1 MDALLIL
8 RHPGDITPYLFSSKG
23 EHRRHEPCHGLQ
35 DLIDRP
41 LGCTAF
47 FGFFMECIE
56 AVFKNIQIERAHVYN
71 AEIVKGME
79 DDVEFKVL
87 VPLSDTAGEP
97 PEPVKRPP
105 INLKEF
111 VIGYPV
117 ALRIKVIQVPK
128 KESAGIPDPPV
139 GLCKLDK
146 DLFGYPDIL
155 PVILCRHP
163 EP

>member
-41 LGCTAF
+41 LRRTAF
-47 FGFFMECIE
+47 FGSLLECIE
-56 AVFKNIQIERAHVYN
+56 AVFEDIEIERAHVHD

-87 VPLSDTAGEP
+87 ISLPDTACEP

-105 INLKEF
+105 GNRQEF

-117 ALRIKVIQVPK
+117 DLRIKVIQVPK

-139 GLCKLDK
+139 SLCKLDE

-163 EP
+163 